1 MQRARM
7 TKMRMRFRMLAPLV
21 FTVALSACA
30 AKAQVLSEVQVPLL
44 DPPPPPPRVVVTYAE
59 PEPLPVNAPV
69 DTAATPARPAPRPPR
84 AEQRPDPVETPPDSA
99 AATIRPSPGP
109 ALTLTPSPGS
119 EAQTATAI
127 RSLMDRA
134 ARDLQRVNASALS
147 HDGRTQLETA
157 RRFLQQADEA
167 LKARNI
173 VFAGRL
179 ADKAATMAA
188 ILVR

>member
-1 MQRARM
+1 
-7 TKMRMRFRMLAPLV
+7 MRMRLRMLAPLV

-30 AKAQVLSEVQVPLL
+30 AKAQVLAEVEVPLL

-59 PEPLPVNAPV
+59 PEPLPVAPPV
-69 DTAATPARPAPRPPR
+69 EAAATPARPAPRPPR
-84 AEQRPDPVETPPDSA
+84 PEQKPDPVETPPDPVA
-99 AATIRPSPGP
+99 AATRPSPGP

-119 EAQTATAI
+119 EAQTVTAI

-134 ARDLQRVNASALS
+134 RRDLQRVNAGALN

-157 RRFLQQADEA
+157 RRFLQQAEDA
-167 LKARNI
+167 LNVRNI

>member
-1 MQRARM
+1 
-7 TKMRMRFRMLAPLV
+7 MLTPLV

-30 AKAQVLSEVQVPLL
+30 AKAQVLAEVQVPLL

-59 PEPLPVNAPV
+59 PEPLPVAPPV
-69 DTAATPARPAPRPPR
+69 ETVGPARPAPRPQR
-84 AEQRPDPVETPPDSA
+84 AEQKPEPVEPLPDPIA
-99 AATIRPSPGP
+99 AATRPSPGP
-109 ALTLTPSPGS
+109 ALTLTPTPGS
-119 EAQTATAI
+119 EAQTVTAI
-127 RSLMDRA
+127 RALMDRA
-134 ARDLQRVNASALS
+134 RVDLQRVNAGALN

-167 LKARNI
+167 LKVRNI

>member
-1 MQRARM
+1 MN
-7 TKMRMRFRMLAPLV
+7 RMRFSIAA
-21 FTVALSACA
+21 TVVLTAALSACA
-30 AKAQVLSEVQVPLL
+30 AKAQVRTEVEVPLL

-59 PEPLPVNAPV
+59 PEPLPVAPPV
-69 DTAATPARPAPRPPR
+69 ETAATPAKPAPRPQR
-84 AEQRPDPVETPPDSA
+84 AEQRPEQVETPSEA
-99 AATIRPSPGP
+99 IASVARPSPP
-109 ALTLTPSPGS
+109 ALTLTPSPGT
-119 EAQTATAI
+119 EAQTVTAI

-134 ARDLQRVNASALS
+134 QRDLQRVNTGALN
-147 HDGRTQLETA
+147 HDGRAQYESA
-157 RRFLQQADEA
+157 RRFLQQADDA